1 MSIQIRVAGVFLGS
15 PLNKTFEEPF
25 RQNDTPKKI
34 LARLDKKKALG
45 RRFFRSALKGGHATL
60 LLNGDKLEIPED
72 LNRRLNE
79 GDEISVLSAIAGGCR
94 SASAIQKVSNNDAR
108 DGTP

>member
-1 MSIQIRVAGVFLGS
+1 MPIQIRVAGVFLGS

-45 RRFFRSALKGGHATL
+45 RRFFSAVLKGGRATL
-60 LLNGDKLEIPED
+60 LLNGDKLEIPAD
-72 LNRRLNE
+72 LSRRLNE

-94 SASAIQKVSNNDAR
+94 PVSAVQKISNNDAT
-108 DGTP
+108 GWTS